1 LTESGKTWLPPAL
14 DRHRVIWGRAFA
26 RFFGNNGLDAAGNMA
41 FLTMLSLF
49 PAIIFLVSISGF
61 MGQTER
67 GLEAIRFMLEVLPPE
82 VAKVIDG
89 PIRGIIENTGAEILT
104 GSVLFTIWTA
114 ANGIEAARGALI
126 KAFGRE
132 HARALW
138 IRRLESLAIVVFG
151 AVTITI
157 GMSVQVLGPPLVA
170 AFIEL
175 FPTSV
180 SGTLTSLWNY
190 LSLLVSPAVLMLG
203 LYTMFVALTPRR
215 VRKPVRLPGTVLSLL
230 VLLATA
236 RGLSIYLKYAGNYDV
251 TYGSLAGVVVLQ
263 LFCFFVSV
271 GFVLGAELNAAYTF
285 ARGSKKEPDSLDLVA
300 NQGAPEDYLE
310 AQAKA
315 EATEEPAEDDRTGR
329 RTGN

>member
-1 LTESGKTWLPPAL
+1 MTEGSKTWLPPTL
-14 DRHRVIWGRAFA
+14 DRHRLVWLRAFA
-26 RFFGNNGLDAAGNMA
+26 KFFGNNGLDAAGNMA

-67 GLEAIRFMLEVLPPE
+67 GLEAIQFMLEVLPPE
-82 VAKVIDG
+82 VANVIDG

-151 AVTITI
+151 AITITI
-157 GMSVQVLGPPLVA
+157 GMSVQVLGPPLIA
-170 AFIEL
+170 GFISL
-175 FPTSV
+175 FPATISD
-180 SGTLTSLWNY
+180 TLMVLWKY
-190 LSLLVSPAVLMLG
+190 LSLLISPAVLMLG

-215 VRKPVRLPGTVLSLL
+215 VRKPVRLPGTLLSL
-230 VLLATA
+230 VMLLATA

-285 ARGSKKEPDSLDLVA
+285 ARSGKQEPDSLDLA
-300 NQGAPEDYLE
+300 TSQPAPEDYLE

-315 EATEEPAEDDRTGR
+315 GPAEQPAEDGEPDRSSGS
-329 RTGN
+329 

>member
-1 LTESGKTWLPPAL
+1 MTEERKSILPPAI
-14 DRHRVIWGRAFA
+14 DRHRKVWLRAFA
-26 RFFGNNGLDAAGNMA
+26 QFFGNNGLDAAGNMA

-49 PAIIFLVSISGF
+49 PAIIFLVAISGF

-67 GLEAIRFMLEVLPPE
+67 GLEAIQFMLSVLPPE
-82 VAKVIDG
+82 VASVLDG
-89 PIRGIIENTGAEILT
+89 PIRGIIESTGAEILT
-104 GSVLFTIWTA
+104 GSILFTIWTA
-114 ANGIEAARGALI
+114 ANGIEAGRGALI

-157 GMSVQVLGPPLVA
+157 GMSVQVLGPPMIA
-170 AFIEL
+170 GFISL
-175 FPTSV
+175 FPSTISE
-180 SGTLTSLWNY
+180 TLLLVWKY
-190 LSLLVSPAVLMLG
+190 MSLLVSPAVLMLG

-215 VRKPVRLPGTVLSLL
+215 VNKPVRLPGTILSLL

-251 TYGSLAGVVVLQ
+251 TYGSLAGVVVMQ

-285 ARGSKKEPDSLDLVA
+285 EGRDNKEPDSLDLPPDA
-300 NQGAPEDYLE
+300 EAPEDFVE
-310 AQAKA
+310 AQVKTDS
-315 EATEEPAEDDRTGR
+315 ATTAAQTPDENKNSGS
-329 RTGN
+329 